1 MALTLLFAWT
11 LQTRILAQGDGKYQK
26 KRRVG
31 NSGHNWVARRMAVN
45 ETEPPT
51 LVMRCAMP
59 QNLSSQI
66 MPLPWYLCLPLP
78 HGDKAIC
85 APGGV
90 IYIYI
95 YMYIICNYI
104 WKFLRDD
111 KADGHTAK
119 GPLFLRTD
127 DLLQIPSRYWLGSRI
142 SSHQKSMR
150 LSLAVS
156 GSATLGTVTEADHN
170 LLVASR
176 MDTIYGST
184 LVFPKLIVDTLWPA
198 GILTWTWYDSM
209 LR

>member
-26 KRRVG
+26 KTQSWQQRPQLGGPKDGCERNG
-31 NSGHNWVARRMAVN
+31 TPNTCYALRHAS
-45 ETEPPT
+45 EPVLT
-51 LVMRCAMP
+51 DYASAM
-59 QNLSSQI
+59 I
-66 MPLPWYLCLPLP
+66 PLPSSATWRQSYLCSWWS
-78 HGDKAIC
+78 D
-85 APGGV
+85 
-90 IYIYI
+90 IYI